1 MLSFAK
7 TRSPLDSTAW
17 KIGCNVV
24 ELGYMRTQRGILESE
39 DILTKDFLNKELTA
53 VLGNNFIFRL

>member
-1 MLSFAK
+1 
-7 TRSPLDSTAW
+7 
-17 KIGCNVV
+17 
-24 ELGYMRTQRGILESE
+24 MRTQRGILESE